1 MGETD
6 EKETTPTETAP
17 ATEVEEPKE
26 TEKLL
31 NKDDKKAE
39 NESANTP
46 NTDEKKVDESAD
58 KKPVANGDEIIDI
71 PEKTPTTQEGR
82 EVKPKKIPIGG
93 IKMPGFFT
101 RNKPKSDGDGADGE
115 LLENA
120 GNEAKAEEQE
130 KVAKETRP
138 SIFSSFRF
146 RNPFAKKPAE
156 TVDESEKK
164 EEKGEKGEGEIN
176 EPPKTESAD
185 EAAPPKKSL
194 LNAIRLPIANIPKK
208 LRSLKGNRDA
218 DVEMGGGPNN
228 KAGLAS
234 METLDDSLKDTEN
247 GKDVTDK
254 AIAVENDSLET
265 VKITEKDDGE
275 NEKKKEKEAGE
286 EQVPVTEKK
295 TIVERIRGFHMSMDD
310 LAIVGGVLLFFLLVA
325 LIFVFTFIGKSEL
338 TSAPVRDGKF
348 IQAVTSCGMVE
359 GVLEDTFAFA
369 FRGIPY
375 AIPPVGENRWKPAQ
389 VIDNVDGC
397 WNGTFKAHNATP
409 VCWQIY
415 ANGSVDGTEDCLKL
429 DVITPHVRYDNPLP
443 VVVLIGAE
451 SFTGN
456 SPNILRP
463 SARYARA
470 RDVIFVRPN
479 FRVGIF
485 GFLSLDALSRST
497 HPPTSGNYGL
507 SDILAVLKW
516 VNLNIHHFGGN
527 PKAVTLFGHRAG
539 ATIVTALV
547 TSPQAQDLFARA
559 WVTSGAST
567 FPGKPLPESERENS
581 AYLSQIKCQ
590 DAECLRKAE
599 DEELLDAV
607 PDTWRR
613 VWADLPT
620 SAENVSS
627 RHEWLVLDGQILH
640 EHPANV
646 WKKEDFIPKKLVIG
660 TTAHESHSE
669 KLFLKH
675 KEWTPEL
682 VKEHIQNSI
691 IGQLGLV
698 DVVLKRY
705 NATYQGL
712 VSMISDIRTIC
723 PLLTIARL
731 QPSVPFYVV
740 TQPAGELNLAG
751 VDDDV
756 QAILGRYEPHTP
768 EQRRYVSAIQQ
779 LFYHYVSHGEIKQF
793 EVRRR
798 VLDIGQDA
806 LSVENYP
813 NCDFWIT
820 RDIVPRYAR
829 LD

>member
-1 MGETD
+1 MLIF
-6 EKETTPTETAP
+6 
-17 ATEVEEPKE
+17 PKLILE
-26 TEKLL
+26 
-31 NKDDKKAE
+31 
-39 NESANTP
+39 
-46 NTDEKKVDESAD
+46 
-58 KKPVANGDEIIDI
+58 PVAPVE
-71 PEKTPTTQEGR
+71 P
-82 EVKPKKIPIGG
+82 V
-93 IKMPGFFT
+93 
-101 RNKPKSDGDGADGE
+101 
-115 LLENA
+115 
-120 GNEAKAEEQE
+120 
-130 KVAKETRP
+130 ET
-138 SIFSSFRF
+138 
-146 RNPFAKKPAE
+146 
-156 TVDESEKK
+156 
-164 EEKGEKGEGEIN
+164 
-176 EPPKTESAD
+176 PKTESTD
-185 EAAPPKKSL
+185 QPQPPKKSL
-194 LNAIRLPIANIPKK
+194 LNAIRLPIASIPNK
-208 LRSLKGNRDA
+208 LRSLKRHRDD
-218 DVEMGGGPNN
+218 DVELGNGPNN

-254 AIAVENDSLET
+254 AAAVENDSLET
-265 VKITEKDDGE
+265 VKLTESNADGE
-275 NEKKKEKEAGE
+275 KEKEKEKEKEAE
-286 EQVPVTEKK
+286 VPVTEKN
-295 TIVERIRGFHMSMDD
+295 TIIERIRGYQCSMDD

-325 LIFVFTFIGKSEL
+325 LIFAFTFIGKSEL
-338 TSAPVRDGKF
+338 TSAPVRDGRYV
-348 IQAVTSCGMVE
+348 QAVTSCGMVE
-359 GVLEDTFAFA
+359 GMLEDSAFA

-375 AIPPVGENRWKPAQ
+375 ALPPLGDQRFKPAQ
-389 VIDNVDGC
+389 VIDTVDGC
-397 WNGTFKAHNATP
+397 WNGTLKAHNSTP

-415 ANGSVDGTEDCLKL
+415 ANGSIDGTENCLTL
-429 DVITPHVRYDNPLP
+429 DVVTPHVRYDNPLP
-443 VVVLIGAE
+443 VVVLVGAE

-463 SARYARA
+463 STRYARA

-479 FRVGIF
+479 FRVGVF
-485 GFLSLDALSRST
+485 GFLALDILSKST

-539 ATIVTALV
+539 ATIVSALV
-547 TSPQAQDLFARA
+547 TSPKAKDLFARA
-559 WVTSGAST
+559 WVTSGAAI
-567 FPGKPLPESERENS
+567 FPGKPLPESERSNA
-581 AYLSQIKCQ
+581 AYLNQVKCK
-590 DAECLRKAE
+590 DAECLREAE
-599 DEELLDAV
+599 DEDLLEAV

-620 SAENVSS
+620 SAENTSL
-627 RHEWLVLDGQILH
+627 RHEWLVLDGEILQQ
-640 EHPANV
+640 HPADV
-646 WKKEDFIPKKLVIG
+646 WNKEVGQPKMVIG

-691 IGQLGLV
+691 IGQQGLV

-740 TQPAGELNLAG
+740 TQTGGELNLAT

-756 QAILGRYEPHTP
+756 QAILGRYEPKTP

>member
-6 EKETTPTETAP
+6 EKETTPTEAAP
-17 ATEVEEPKE
+17 TNEVEEPKE

-31 NKDDKKAE
+31 NKDDKKLETGDAT
-39 NESANTP
+39 NIDDKKI
-46 NTDEKKVDESAD
+46 DEAAD
-58 KKPVANGDEIIDI
+58 KKQVANGDEIIDI

-101 RNKPKSDGDGADGE
+101 RNKPKTDGDGADGE

-120 GNEAKAEEQE
+120 GNEAKVEQQE
-130 KVAKETRP
+130 KVEKEPRP
-138 SIFSSFRF
+138 NFFTSLKFK
-146 RNPFAKKPAE
+146 NPFAKKPTAE
-156 TVDESEKK
+156 KAEEQAKK
-164 EEKGEKGEGEIN
+164 EEKVEEEPADVTKPQDEKEGKAD
-176 EPPKTESAD
+176 EPPKRC
-185 EAAPPKKSL
+185 L
-194 LNAIRLPIANIPKK
+194 LNAIRLPIANLPRK
-208 LRSLKGNRDA
+208 LRSFRENRDE
-218 DVEMGGGPNN
+218 DVEMGNGPNN

-234 METLDDSLKDTEN
+234 METLDDSLKDTD

-254 AIAVENDSLET
+254 AAAVENDSLET
-265 VKITEKDDGE
+265 VKLTADGE
-275 NEKKKEKEAGE
+275 KEKANEKNDEA
-286 EQVPVTEKK
+286 VPVTEKT
-295 TIVERIRGFHMSMDD
+295 TIVERIRRYQCSYDD
-310 LAIVGGVLLFFLLVA
+310 LAIVGGLLLFFILVI
-325 LIFVFTFIGKSEL
+325 LIFAFTLVGNSEL

-348 IQAVTSCGMVE
+348 IQAATSCGMVE
-359 GVLEDTFAFA
+359 GILEDSSFA

-375 AIPPVGENRWKPAQ
+375 AIPPIGENRWKPAQ
-389 VIDNVDGC
+389 VIDSVDGC

-415 ANGSVDGTEDCLKL
+415 ANGTIDGVEDCLKL

-443 VVVLIGAE
+443 VVVLVGAE

-470 RDVIFVRPN
+470 RDVVFVRPN
-479 FRVGIF
+479 FRVGVF
-485 GFLSLDALSRST
+485 GFLALDVLSKST

-527 PKAVTLFGHRAG
+527 PSQITLFGHRAG
-539 ATIVTALV
+539 ATIVSALV
-547 TSPQAQDLFARA
+547 TSPQAKNLFEKV
-559 WVTSGAST
+559 WVTSGSAI
-567 FPGKPLPESERENS
+567 FPGKPLIESERSN
-581 AYLSQIKCQ
+581 AVYLDQVKCK
-590 DAECLRKAE
+590 DAECLRNTE

-620 SAENVSS
+620 AAENVSLK
-627 RHEWLVLDGQILH
+627 HEWLVLDGQILQQ
-640 EHPANV
+640 HPAGV
-646 WKKEDFIPKKLVIG
+646 WNNEAVELPKMVIG

-691 IGQLGLV
+691 IGEKGLV
-698 DVVLKRY
+698 DEVLKLY
-705 NATYQGL
+705 NATYEGL

-723 PLLTIARL
+723 PLLTISQL
-731 QPSVPFYVV
+731 QHSVFYVV
-740 TQPAGELNLAG
+740 GQRSGELNLAS

-756 QAILGRYEPHTP
+756 QAILGRYEPKSP

-779 LFYHYVSHGEIKQF
+779 LFYHYVSFGQVKPLSHFQ
-793 EVRRR
+793 R
-798 VLDIGQDA
+798 VLYIEQDP
-806 LSVENYP
+806 LPMREYRH
-813 NCDFWIT
+813 CDFWISN
-820 RDIVPRYAR
+820 DIVPRYAR

>member
-1 MGETD
+1 M
-6 EKETTPTETAP
+6 
-17 ATEVEEPKE
+17 
-26 TEKLL
+26 
-31 NKDDKKAE
+31 
-39 NESANTP
+39 
-46 NTDEKKVDESAD
+46 
-58 KKPVANGDEIIDI
+58 
-71 PEKTPTTQEGR
+71 
-82 EVKPKKIPIGG
+82 
-93 IKMPGFFT
+93 
-101 RNKPKSDGDGADGE
+101 
-115 LLENA
+115 
-120 GNEAKAEEQE
+120 
-130 KVAKETRP
+130 
-138 SIFSSFRF
+138 
-146 RNPFAKKPAE
+146 
-156 TVDESEKK
+156 
-164 EEKGEKGEGEIN
+164 
-176 EPPKTESAD
+176 
-185 EAAPPKKSL
+185 
-194 LNAIRLPIANIPKK
+194 NAIRLPIANLPNK
-208 LRSLKGNRDA
+208 LRSLKRSRND
-218 DVEMGGGPNN
+218 DVEMGNGPNN

-254 AIAVENDSLET
+254 AAPAENDSLET
-265 VKITEKDDGE
+265 VKLTENNGEKEKEKDD
-275 NEKKKEKEAGE
+275 
-286 EQVPVTEKK
+286 EQVPVTEKN
-295 TIVERIRGFHMSMDD
+295 TIIDRIRGYQCSVDD
-310 LAIVGGVLLFFLLVA
+310 LAIVGGVVLFFLLVI
-325 LIFVFTFIGKSEL
+325 LIFAFTFIGKSEL
-338 TSAPVRDGKF
+338 TSAPLRDGKF

-359 GVLEDTFAFA
+359 GILEDSSFA

-375 AIPPVGENRWKPAQ
+375 AQPPIGENRWKAAQ
-389 VIDNVDGC
+389 AIDNVDGC
-397 WNGTFKAHNATP
+397 WNGTLRAHNSTP

-443 VVVLIGAE
+443 VVVLVGAE

-479 FRVGIF
+479 FRVGVF
-485 GFLSLDALSRST
+485 GFLSLDTLSKST

-527 PKAVTLFGHRAG
+527 PKSITLFGHRAG
-539 ATIVTALV
+539 ATIVSALV
-547 TSPQAQDLFARA
+547 TSPQAKDLFARA
-559 WVTSGAST
+559 WVTSGAAI
-567 FPGKPLPESERENS
+567 FPGKPLPESERSN
-581 AYLSQIKCQ
+581 AVYLDQVKCK
-590 DAECLRKAE
+590 DAQCLRNTE

-620 SAENVSS
+620 SAENSS
-627 RHEWLVLDGQILH
+627 LRHEWLVLDGQILQQ
-640 EHPANV
+640 HPADV
-646 WKKEDFIPKKLVIG
+646 WNKEFGPPKMVIG

-691 IGQLGLV
+691 IGQMGLV

-723 PLLTIARL
+723 PLLTIARV

-740 TQPAGELNLAG
+740 TQTAGELNLAS

-756 QAILGRYEPHTP
+756 QAILGRYEPKTP

>member
-1 MGETD
+1 
-6 EKETTPTETAP
+6 
-17 ATEVEEPKE
+17 
-26 TEKLL
+26 
-31 NKDDKKAE
+31 
-39 NESANTP
+39 
-46 NTDEKKVDESAD
+46 
-58 KKPVANGDEIIDI
+58 
-71 PEKTPTTQEGR
+71 
-82 EVKPKKIPIGG
+82 
-93 IKMPGFFT
+93 
-101 RNKPKSDGDGADGE
+101 
-115 LLENA
+115 
-120 GNEAKAEEQE
+120 
-130 KVAKETRP
+130 
-138 SIFSSFRF
+138 
-146 RNPFAKKPAE
+146 
-156 TVDESEKK
+156 
-164 EEKGEKGEGEIN
+164 
-176 EPPKTESAD
+176 
-185 EAAPPKKSL
+185 
-194 LNAIRLPIANIPKK
+194 
-208 LRSLKGNRDA
+208 
-218 DVEMGGGPNN
+218 MGGGPNN

-254 AIAVENDSLET
+254 AVAVENDSLET
-265 VKITEKDDGE
+265 VKISDSNGD
-275 NEKKKEKEAGE
+275 KEKEKGKEADE

-295 TIVERIRGFHMSMDD
+295 TVVERIRGFQCSIDD

-325 LIFVFTFIGKSEL
+325 LIFAFTFIGKSEL
-338 TSAPVRDGKF
+338 ISAPVRDGKF

-389 VIDNVDGC
+389 AIDNVDGC
-397 WNGTFKAHNATP
+397 WNGTLKAHNSTP

-463 SARYARA
+463 SSRYARS

-485 GFLSLDALSRST
+485 GFLSLDALSKST

-527 PKAVTLFGHRAG
+527 PNAITLFGHRAG
-539 ATIVTALV
+539 ATIVTALY
-547 TSPQAQDLFARA
+547 TSPQAQNLFARA
-559 WVTSGAST
+559 WVTSGAT
-567 FPGKPLPESERENS
+567 KFPGETLPESERANA
-581 AYLSQIKCQ
+581 AYLDQVKCK

-613 VWADLPT
+613 VWADLP
-620 SAENVSS
+620 SAAENSTKP
-627 RHEWLVLDGQILH
+627 HEWLVLDGQILH
-640 EHPANV
+640 EHPNSV
-646 WKKEDFIPKKLVIG
+646 WKNEEFKAKKLVIG

-682 VKEHIQNSI
+682 VKEHIQNSV
-691 IGQLGLV
+691 LGSSGSSDLL
-698 DVVLKRY
+698 DLVLKRY

-712 VSMISDIRTIC
+712 VSIISDIRTIC
-723 PLLTIARL
+723 PLLTMARQL
-731 QPSVPFYVV
+731 PSVPFYVV
-740 TQPAGELNLAG
+740 TQTAGQLNIAG

-820 RDIVPRYAR
+820 RDIVPRYGR

>member
-1 MGETD
+1 MG
-6 EKETTPTETAP
+6 
-17 ATEVEEPKE
+17 
-26 TEKLL
+26 
-31 NKDDKKAE
+31 N
-39 NESANTP
+39 
-46 NTDEKKVDESAD
+46 
-58 KKPVANGDEIIDI
+58 
-71 PEKTPTTQEGR
+71 
-82 EVKPKKIPIGG
+82 
-93 IKMPGFFT
+93 
-101 RNKPKSDGDGADGE
+101 
-115 LLENA
+115 
-120 GNEAKAEEQE
+120 
-130 KVAKETRP
+130 
-138 SIFSSFRF
+138 
-146 RNPFAKKPAE
+146 
-156 TVDESEKK
+156 
-164 EEKGEKGEGEIN
+164 
-176 EPPKTESAD
+176 
-185 EAAPPKKSL
+185 
-194 LNAIRLPIANIPKK
+194 
-208 LRSLKGNRDA
+208 
-218 DVEMGGGPNN
+218 GPNN

-254 AIAVENDSLET
+254 SATVENASLET
-265 VKITEKDDGE
+265 VKLTENNGE
-275 NEKKKEKEAGE
+275 KEKEKEKVE
-286 EQVPVTEKK
+286 EQVPVTEKN
-295 TIVERIRGFHMSMDD
+295 TIVDRIRGYQCSVDD
-310 LAIVGGVLLFFLLVA
+310 LAIVGGVVLFFVLVV
-325 LIFVFTFIGKSEL
+325 LIFAFTFIGKSEL
-338 TSAPVRDGKF
+338 SSPPLRDGKF

-359 GVLEDTFAFA
+359 GILEDSSFA

-375 AIPPVGENRWKPAQ
+375 AIPPIGDNRWKSAQ
-389 VIDNVDGC
+389 AIDNVDGC
-397 WNGTFKAHNATP
+397 WNGTMKAHNSTP

-443 VVVLIGAE
+443 VVVLVGAE

-463 SARYARA
+463 SARFARA

-485 GFLSLDALSRST
+485 GFLSLDTLSKST

-527 PKAVTLFGHRAG
+527 PKSITLFGHRAG
-539 ATIVTALV
+539 ATIVSALV
-547 TSPQAQDLFARA
+547 TSPQANDLFARA
-559 WVTSGAST
+559 WVTSGAAI
-567 FPGKPLPESERENS
+567 FPGKPLPESERSN
-581 AYLSQIKCQ
+581 AVYLDQVKCK
-590 DAECLRKAE
+590 DAQCLRNTE

-620 SAENVSS
+620 SAENASV
-627 RHEWLVLDGQILH
+627 RHEWLVLDGQILQQ
-640 EHPANV
+640 HPADV
-646 WKKEDFIPKKLVIG
+646 WNKEFGPPKMVIG

-691 IGQLGLV
+691 IGQLGLT

-723 PLLTIARL
+723 PLLTIARV

-740 TQPAGELNLAG
+740 TQTAGQLNLAS

-756 QAILGRYEPHTP
+756 QAILGRYEPKTP